1 MERLTEF
8 HDGIWGLSVKA
19 TEQGC
24 DRYTALSRLA
34 KYEDTGLSPEQ
45 MQEVKGKQVPKPLK
59 YRGAVISCVC
69 CPTCGRLYFDEILV
83 MPYCDMCGQKLRE
96 GK

>member
-1 MERLTEF
+1 MDMQKMTIGEIIELIQSTETATF
-8 HDGIWGLSVKA
+8 KLEGLGETTISTIELKLFVDAYK
-19 TEQGC
+19 
-24 DRYTALSRLA
+24 
-34 KYEDTGLSPEQ
+34 
-45 MQEVKGKQVPKPLK
+45 KQIPKPLK
-59 YRGAVISCVC
+59 HRGAVISCVC

>member
-59 YRGAVISCVC
+59 YSADRYSYGH
-69 CPTCGRLYFDEILV
+69 CPICGRLYWEKSHV
-83 MPYCDMCGQKLRE
+83 MPYCDMCGQKL
-96 GK
+96 GG